1 MLIDL
6 YFNFPLHFTFLQVG
20 QKKGG
25 ADDGDDLAEDEAA
38 DATAGANAANP
49 KAAFARAKSKVLQ
62 KLSTQHLVSHTLPV
76 VISLKHT
83 LEASKSALQVC
94 FVINALCCGLCPG
107 LVARVR
113 AIGIFTGILQLL
125 ALILSI

>member
-1 MLIDL
+1 M
-6 YFNFPLHFTFLQVG
+6 G

-25 ADDGDDLAEDEAA
+25 ADDGDELPEEDTAEG
-38 DATAGANAANP
+38 TAVSNAANP

-94 FVINALCCGLCPG
+94 V
-107 LVARVR
+107 
-113 AIGIFTGILQLL
+113 
-125 ALILSI
+125 

>member
-1 MLIDL
+1 M
-6 YFNFPLHFTFLQVG
+6 G

-25 ADDGDDLAEDEAA
+25 ADDGDDLAEEDPV

-83 LEASKSALQVC
+83 LEASKSALQVYS
-94 FVINALCCGLCPG
+94 VINALCCGLYPG

-113 AIGIFTGILQLL
+113 ATVIFSIFLHLL
-125 ALILSI
+125 ALILLILILF